1 MKTPLHYQLSE
12 YDCGP
17 TSVLN
22 AMSFLFERE
31 QIPPEILRNVM
42 LYCLDCH
49 GLDGTAGK
57 LGTSA
62 SAMMFLSN
70 WLDNFGKVGI
80 LPISSRYLSGE
91 MVYLGSSSSVNDAL
105 QRGGVAVVRL
115 FTDEWHYILMTGID
129 GENIYAFDPYYQ
141 TEPFEQEDIA
151 LVTDKP
157 FSHNRIIPARYF
169 NSTKESLYAFA
180 GTENREAV
188 LIFNED
194 TKITAED
201 TVEYFI

>member
-1 MKTPLHYQLSE
+1 MKNPLHYQLSE

-22 AMSFLFERE
+22 AVSFLFDRE

-49 GLDGTAGK
+49 SPDGTPGK
-57 LGTSA
+57 SGTSC

-70 WLDNFGKVGI
+70 WLDNFGRVGI
-80 LPISSRYLSGE
+80 LPVSSQYISGE
-91 MVYLGSSSSVNDAL
+91 QVYFGSASMLTDAL
-105 QRGGVAVVRL
+105 VRGGAAVARIFL
-115 FTDEWHYILMTGID
+115 DEWHYVLFTGLKD
-129 GENIYAFDPYYQ
+129 GSAYLFDPY
-141 TEPFEQEDIA
+141 FM
-151 LVTDKP
+151 DKP
-157 FSHNRIIPARYF
+157 FDDENIICVEDKPYSYNRIIPCEYF
-169 NSTKESLYAFA
+169 NRSQRELYSFA
-180 GTENREAV
+180 DVDLREAV
-188 LIFNED
+188 IIFNND